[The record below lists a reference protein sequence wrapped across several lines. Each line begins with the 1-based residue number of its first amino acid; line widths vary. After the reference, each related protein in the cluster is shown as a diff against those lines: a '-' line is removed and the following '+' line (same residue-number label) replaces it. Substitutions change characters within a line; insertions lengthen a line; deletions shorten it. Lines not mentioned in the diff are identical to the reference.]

1 MTLDEAIERIT
12 KVQMEFL
19 PLPRHR
25 DWEAVQLGIEA
36 LKWLNGWRGVNSA
49 LANVRLPGQTEK

>member
-1 MTLDEAIERIT
+1 MILKEAIERNEHI
-12 KVQMEFL
+12 QMEFL

-36 LKWLNGWRGVNSA
+36 LKAILTYRKSPMA
-49 LANVRLPGQTEK
+49 YLYLPLPGETKE